1 MTEAALPQFEFTDR
15 GLATKSFLNRGASNI
30 MSSMNMN
37 SEYLPFLKN
46 NMNFLKF

>member
-1 MTEAALPQFEFTDR
+1 MTEAALPQFEFT
-15 GLATKSFLNRGASNI
+15 LAKDVGA
-30 MSSMNMN
+30 MSTMN

>member
-15 GLATKSFLNRGASNI
+15 GLAKSFLNRGASNV
-30 MSSMNMN
+30 MSTMNMN